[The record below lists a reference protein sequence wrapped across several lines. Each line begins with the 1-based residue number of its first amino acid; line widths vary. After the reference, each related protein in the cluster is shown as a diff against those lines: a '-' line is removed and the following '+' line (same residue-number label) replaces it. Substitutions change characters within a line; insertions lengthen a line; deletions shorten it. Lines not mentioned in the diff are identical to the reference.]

1 VLNEHLPNY
10 QAELPE
16 RVHFGRRSSNLMSRS
31 TRPALI
37 ALLCTGALVAL
48 SSASAYA
55 KDGAPSPQAAPP
67 APTAAAPST
76 PTAPAGPKV
85 EKQESF
91 FVIGM
96 TVHTTGDAEAKGDG
110 QIPALW
116 QRFLGEG
123 TNAIPGKVD
132 DDFYAI
138 YSDYGADQ
146 SFSYTLGAKVTSIDH
161 VPAGMV
167 AITVPAG
174 RYAVVTSSTGPLQE
188 VVPALWQKIWT
199 MTPAELG
206 GKRSLKFDY
215 DIFNMQGID
224 PQNAQVDA
232 YVGLQ

>member
-1 VLNEHLPNY
+1 
-10 QAELPE
+10 
-16 RVHFGRRSSNLMSRS
+16 MSRS
-31 TRPALI
+31 IRPVLFP
-37 ALLCTGALVAL
+37 LLCAGVSVAL
-48 SSASAYA
+48 FAAAAYA
-55 KDGAPSPQAAPP
+55 KEGAPVPQATQPAPAPP
-67 APTAAAPST
+67 PAATPAATTA
-76 PTAPAGPKV
+76 PKV

-91 FVIGM
+91 YVIGIS
-96 TVHTTGDAEAKGDG
+96 VHTTADAEAKGDG

-116 QRFLGEG
+116 QRFLGESTTG
-123 TNAIPGKVD
+123 IPDKADEDV
-132 DDFYAI
+132 YAI

-146 SFSYTLGAKVTSIDH
+146 SFSYTLGAHVTSIDH

-167 AITVPAG
+167 ALTVPAG
-174 RYAVVTSSTGPLQE
+174 RYAVVTSATGPLQE

-206 GKRSLKFDY
+206 GKRSLKYDY